1 MALLIYW
8 KNQKSGR
15 FQKYPNAKTMK
26 FHKKLKKKA
35 NRSSINTFCG
45 QKHVKKSYNSKHD

>member
-26 FHKKLKKKA
+26 SHKKLKKPTKA
-35 NRSSINTFCG
+35 RLTRSMDK
-45 QKHVKKSYNSKHD
+45 KHVKKSYNSNHD